1 MSRFVLDTDMLSLWQ
16 HDHPI
21 VVQRVSAHRPDE
33 LAVTV
38 ITVQEQ
44 LDGWHSRLPR
54 AHTAKRIS
62 DLYRRLADTVRFLS
76 RLPIVDYSEAAVLR
90 FEQIRKQHPKIGR
103 MDLRIAAIVLE
114 HNLVLVTRNR
124 QDFQRIP
131 GLQIED
137 LSQ

>member
-54 AHTAKRIS
+54 ARTAKRIS
-62 DLYRRLADTVRFLS
+62 DLHRRLADTVRFLS

-137 LSQ
+137 WSQ

>member
-54 AHTAKRIS
+54 ARTAKRIS

>member
-54 AHTAKRIS
+54 ARTAKRIS

-137 LSQ
+137 WSQ

>member
-1 MSRFVLDTDMLSLWQ
+1 
-16 HDHPI
+16 
-21 VVQRVSAHRPDE
+21 
-33 LAVTV
+33 
-38 ITVQEQ
+38 
-44 LDGWHSRLPR
+44 LPR
-54 AHTAKRIS
+54 ARTAKRIS

-114 HNLVLVTRNR
+114 HNLVLVTRNL
-124 QDFQRIP
+124 QDFQRVP

-137 LSQ
+137 WSQ